1 MKIFFLFLTM
11 FFFLNC
17 SEKTPHEIVNSDQ
30 IKYSF
35 EHILNYNNEDTI
47 FLKSQFDDCGEWGG
61 HEELIKIYRSK
72 RKITLTYK
80 KFGVDCGVRD
90 TTGTIVQNM
99 KASENIS
106 LSNSQ
111 QLALMK
117 YINDLIKF
125 KFLNAEMSNSGNF
138 FSLNNTK
145 EDLKISHYGNQ
156 PLLLKSYN
164 DLMTVLKLPKVNS
177 EK

>member
-1 MKIFFLFLTM
+1 M
-11 FFFLNC
+11 
-17 SEKTPHEIVNSDQ
+17 
-30 IKYSF
+30 
-35 EHILNYNNEDTI
+35 
-47 FLKSQFDDCGEWGG
+47 
-61 HEELIKIYRSK
+61 
-72 RKITLTYK
+72 TYK

-90 TTGTIVQNM
+90 TTSTIVQNM

-164 DLMTVLKLPKVNS
+164 DLMTALKLPKVNS